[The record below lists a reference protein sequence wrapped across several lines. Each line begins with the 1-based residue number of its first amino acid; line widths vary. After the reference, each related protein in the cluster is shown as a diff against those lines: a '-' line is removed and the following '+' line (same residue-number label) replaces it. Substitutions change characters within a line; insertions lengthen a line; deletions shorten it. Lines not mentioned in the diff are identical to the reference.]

1 MSRPVCASIV
11 FENWISFAFGVHCIT
26 SFQAHCYFK
35 TETGSLELVRKLFGI
50 KWFRLENSIVN
61 RAGDHLSDHGIAEFH
76 EPSSQVMITLRILQ
90 YVSFSERFPQLPV
103 ILLAIFCSESRILKK
118 ICKSSLSSHML
129 QKGYDLVFDSNV

>member
-11 FENWISFAFGVHCIT
+11 FENWFSFAFGVHCIT

-90 YVSFSERFPQLPV
+90 YVSFSERFPQLPGGM
-103 ILLAIFCSESRILKK
+103 IFPKDQFPKVFLKVRVRDNFSYFSRLRKRK
-118 ICKSSLSSHML
+118 
-129 QKGYDLVFDSNV
+129 